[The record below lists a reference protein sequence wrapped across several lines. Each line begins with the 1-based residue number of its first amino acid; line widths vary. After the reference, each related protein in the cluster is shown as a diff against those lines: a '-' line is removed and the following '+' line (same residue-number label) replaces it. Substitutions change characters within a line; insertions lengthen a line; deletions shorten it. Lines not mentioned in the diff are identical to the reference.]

1 MNKLR
6 SITDKVLRVGWE
18 DEARGGRR
26 PFRLSV
32 WIEDTLHWWKTG
44 ESTIHCVN
52 GLKHHRVYL
61 SATGAPHTEP
71 LDAPFTRRGEEELPF
86 NTSLSRVMEDNI
98 SRLEQITRDTREET
112 NRIREETAI
121 IEKETAQFRE
131 ETERLKEE
139 SSRLR
144 EEIRLEQIQRL
155 ELRVKREMEAEE
167 RLQSIELRLQ
177 QLEVALKSQSQ
188 DV

>member
-18 DEARGGRR
+18 DSARGGRR

-52 GLKHHRVYL
+52 GLKHHRVFL
-61 SATGAPHTEP
+61 SATGAPHTAQFDP
-71 LDAPFTRRGEEELPF
+71 YLAKREEERPHL

-98 SRLEQITRDTREET
+98 SRLQQMTRDTREET
-112 NRIREETAI
+112 ARIREETAI
-121 IEKETAQFRE
+121 IEKETAQYRE
-131 ETERLKEE
+131 QTARLKEE
-139 SSRLR
+139 NTRLR
-144 EEIRLEQIQRL
+144 EEIRVEQIQRHK
-155 ELRVKREMEAEE
+155 KRIKMEREAED

-177 QLEVALKSQSQ
+177 KLEDALEKPFAG
-188 DV
+188 

>member
-18 DEARGGRR
+18 DSARGGRR

-32 WIEDTLHWWKTG
+32 WIEETLHWWKTG

-52 GLKHHRVYL
+52 GLKHHRVFL
-61 SATGAPHTEP
+61 SATGAPHTAL
-71 LDAPFTRRGEEELPF
+71 LDAPFTRRGEEGLPL

-98 SRLEQITRDTREET
+98 SRLEQMTRDTREET
-112 NRIREETAI
+112 ARIREETAI

-139 SSRLR
+139 NSRLR
-144 EEIRLEQIQRL
+144 EEVRLEQIQRR
-155 ELRVKREMEAEE
+155 ERRIKREREAED

-177 QLEVALKSQSQ
+177 KLEDALEKPFAG
-188 DV
+188 